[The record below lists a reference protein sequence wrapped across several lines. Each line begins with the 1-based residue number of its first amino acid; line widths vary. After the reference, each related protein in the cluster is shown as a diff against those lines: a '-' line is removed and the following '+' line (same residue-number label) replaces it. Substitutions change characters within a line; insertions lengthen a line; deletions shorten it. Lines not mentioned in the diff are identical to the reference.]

1 MRALWETIE
10 GLVIVLGG
18 FLLTALPV
26 LVLWLLVDEG
36 EAVWGLLVLGCLLV
50 WVFGGVLT
58 GLWRRPRG
66 S

>member
-1 MRALWETIE
+1 M
-10 GLVIVLGG
+10 LGG